1 MSQNEKRL
9 FDRHKKQKEPPL
21 EQTQAVPAVQ
31 DEITAEPAA
40 EATPKRNKYAD
51 KMNRKKRRLSKGARI
66 GITAAAVALLLGGG
80 IWAVVKSRDAGT
92 EDVTQT
98 TAMVSCGDLE
108 TYIEG
113 SGVTAA
119 KKREELGREVKGKV
133 TQVLVAEGD
142 EVHTG
147 DPLLVIDPTE
157 TRKELADAQKELT
170 EAERGVSDAQL
181 EVSKAQSDLSAA
193 QRKLIPA
200 KDSDDKDVSFRV
212 GEQVSEGQVIGY
224 MVNDRQM
231 KLTLAF
237 SAEYARS
244 IRTGQSATVSIAS
257 AMSEV
262 SGTVSSVETAQQIS
276 SEGVRVI
283 RVGITV
289 NNPGSLTKGMT
300 ATATINA
307 GRLGAIYPAS
317 AGTLEYSREEAVTA
331 QMSGEI
337 IKLNGTSYSTYN
349 GGALIMSL
357 SSDASQD
364 EIAAAQNGIAAA
376 NRTVDSAKTAA
387 NEKRAHIAE
396 LQQQIQNSTVTSPMD
411 GIVVSLNAVEGQ
423 EATGSET
430 LVVVADLNDIVV
442 NAEVSSMDIGS
453 VQQGQQATMT
463 MYASDGSEIS
473 LTGEVQ
479 SVALEPTQS
488 SGDGQGSM
496 PTFKAVISVD
506 PLEGQKI
513 YSGMSI
519 EYKITTASSYGCLMV
534 PSSAIVNT
542 DSGTAVFA
550 KPLTDENGNEIPFEE
565 TLPIPEGTEGIPED
579 YQLVPVETGIADST
593 NTEILGG
600 LEEGTEVFLAGPSD
614 LYADMSDDGMSVG

>member
-9 FDRHKKQKEPPL
+9 FDRHKKQKELPL

-31 DEITAEPAA
+31 DEITAESAA
-40 EATPKRNKYAD
+40 EVLPKRNKYAD

-193 QRKLIPA
+193 QRKLSRLHITAPFTGKLIPA

-423 EATGSET
+423 EATGS
-430 LVVVADLNDIVV
+430 
-442 NAEVSSMDIGS
+442 

>member
-9 FDRHKKQKEPPL
+9 FDRHKKQEEPPL

-193 QRKLIPA
+193 QRKLSRLHITAPFTGKLIPA

-262 SGTVSSVETAQQIS
+262 SGTVSSVEAAQQIS

-307 GRLGAIYPAS
+307 GIYPAN

-396 LQQQIQNSTVTSPMD
+396 LQQ
-411 GIVVSLNAVEGQ
+411 
-423 EATGSET
+423 
-430 LVVVADLNDIVV
+430 
-442 NAEVSSMDIGS
+442 
-453 VQQGQQATMT
+453 
-463 MYASDGSEIS
+463 
-473 LTGEVQ
+473 
-479 SVALEPTQS
+479 
-488 SGDGQGSM
+488 
-496 PTFKAVISVD
+496 
-506 PLEGQKI
+506 
-513 YSGMSI
+513 
-519 EYKITTASSYGCLMV
+519 
-534 PSSAIVNT
+534 
-542 DSGTAVFA
+542 
-550 KPLTDENGNEIPFEE
+550 
-565 TLPIPEGTEGIPED
+565 
-579 YQLVPVETGIADST
+579 
-593 NTEILGG
+593 
-600 LEEGTEVFLAGPSD
+600 
-614 LYADMSDDGMSVG
+614 

>member
-9 FDRHKKQKEPPL
+9 FDRHKKQKELPL

-92 EDVTQT
+92 EDVTKT

-193 QRKLIPA
+193 QRKLSRLHITAPFTGKLIPA

-307 GRLGAIYPAS
+307 GRLGAIYPAN

-423 EATGSET
+423 EATGS
-430 LVVVADLNDIVV
+430 
-442 NAEVSSMDIGS
+442 

-506 PLEGQKI
+506 PLEGQKV

-565 TLPIPEGTEGIPED
+565 TLPIPEGTEGIPEG

>member
-1 MSQNEKRL
+1 M
-9 FDRHKKQKEPPL
+9 
-21 EQTQAVPAVQ
+21 
-31 DEITAEPAA
+31 
-40 EATPKRNKYAD
+40 
-51 KMNRKKRRLSKGARI
+51 
-66 GITAAAVALLLGGG
+66 
-80 IWAVVKSRDAGT
+80 KSRDAGT
-92 EDVTQT
+92 ENVTQT
-98 TAMVSCGDLE
+98 TAAVSCGDLE

-193 QRKLIPA
+193 QRKLSRLHITAPFTGKLIPT
-200 KDSDDKDVSFRV
+200 KDSDNKDVSFRV

-244 IRTGQSATVSIAS
+244 IRTGQAATVSIAS

-307 GRLGAIYPAS
+307 GRLGAIYPAN

-331 QMSGEI
+331 QISGEI

-364 EIAAAQNGIAAA
+364 EISAAQNGIAAA
-376 NRTVDSAKTAA
+376 NRTVASAKTVAD
-387 NEKRAHIAE
+387 EKRAHIAE
-396 LQQQIQNSTVTSPMD
+396 LQQKIQNSTVTSPID
-411 GIVVSLNAVEGQ
+411 GVVVSLNAVEGQ
-423 EATGSET
+423 EAMIERADVEIISEDIPGW
-430 LVVVADLNDIVV
+430 LVAN
-442 NAEVSSMDIGS
+442 EGR
-453 VQQGQQATMT
+453 
-463 MYASDGSEIS
+463 
-473 LTGEVQ
+473 LT
-479 SVALEPTQS
+479 VALDITVTENLRKEGLARELVNRIQNLRKS
-488 SGDGQGSM
+488 SGYDITDKISVTVLSNDGMDEAIKDFNSYIANQVLAVSVEI
-496 PTFKAVISVD
+496 TDVISDATEMDFEDFKLSVR
-506 PLEGQKI
+506 
-513 YSGMSI
+513 I
-519 EYKITTASSYGCLMV
+519 EKA
-534 PSSAIVNT
+534 
-542 DSGTAVFA
+542 
-550 KPLTDENGNEIPFEE
+550 
-565 TLPIPEGTEGIPED
+565 
-579 YQLVPVETGIADST
+579 
-593 NTEILGG
+593 
-600 LEEGTEVFLAGPSD
+600 
-614 LYADMSDDGMSVG
+614 